1 MTAISLDGK
10 SLAAELA
17 VELAS
22 QVKELKNRGIAP
34 GLGTILV
41 GADPASEAYI
51 AAKHRAC
58 EEVGVA
64 SIHAQ
69 LGDDV
74 STADVLEVVR
84 QFNADLSVH
93 AFIVQLPM
101 PPQVDEEAVLL
112 AMDPGKDAD
121 GLHPVSLGKL
131 VMGVDA
137 PLPCTPR
144 GIQMML
150 VHYGVEI
157 SGKHV
162 VIVGRGLT
170 IGRPLALLLAL
181 KREHANAA
189 VTVIH
194 TGVGDLGA
202 YTREADIVI
211 AAAGRPSLI
220 MPDMVRPGAAVVGA
234 GITRDGRRIISD
246 VDESVGEVAGWIT
259 PRLGGVGP
267 MTVAMLLRNTVDA
280 AARQ

>member
-10 SLAAELA
+10 ALAAELA
-17 VELAS
+17 ESLLEEITA
-22 QVKELKNRGIAP
+22 LKDRGIVP

-51 AAKHRAC
+51 GAKHKAC
-58 EEVGVA
+58 EAVGMA

-69 LGDDV
+69 LPD
-74 STADVLEVVR
+74 TATTEEVIAEVHK
-84 QFNADLSVH
+84 FNADPAVH
-93 AFIVQLPM
+93 AFIIQLPL
-101 PPQVDEEAVLL
+101 PRQCNEEAVLM
-112 AMDPGKDAD
+112 AMDPAKDAD

-144 GIQMML
+144 GIQVML
-150 VHYGVEI
+150 AHYGVKI
-157 SGKHV
+157 PGSHV
-162 VIVGRGLT
+162 VVVGRGLT
-170 IGRPLALLLAL
+170 IGRPIALLLAL
-181 KREHANAA
+181 KNDQANAA

-211 AAAGRPSLI
+211 AAVGVPGLI
-220 MPDMVRPGAAVVGA
+220 TPDMVKPGAAVVGA
-234 GITRDGRRIISD
+234 GITRDGKRIISD
-246 VDESVGEVAGWIT
+246 VDEAVGEVAGWVT

-267 MTVAMLLRNTVDA
+267 MTVAMLMRNTVDA
-280 AARQ
+280 ATPS